1 MLRYMNIS
9 TECISDSIG
18 ACHVLS
24 LSRCCIFMP
33 HRSNMYIDVAC
44 CYQLSG
50 FLREH
55 TLGLS
60 SSAVICWEELVYVT
74 WVWLVR
80 HTWPISVA
88 GTDLHDSIQDCLR
101 VYLTCD
107 YIPGSLPVYLSGF
120 CATGG
125 VYMYVA
131 CRCNDGRSLVSAPLT
146 SGKLVT
152 SVLAVELDA
161 RVLRAEQ
168 WTRTCVLYWKLD
180 WFFASSV
187 LSRYSS
193 DKFRKSVIR
202 LYVAGFGKIIGPTT
216 SGPDVCMSMV

>member
-101 VYLTCD
+101 VYLTWLCLRPWMFTRLLVRILR
-107 YIPGSLPVYLSGF
+107 YGRR
-120 CATGG
+120 A
-125 VYMYVA
+125 A
-131 CRCNDGRSLVSAPLT
+131 CRCKVGSRAALRLVRAGPGAVPNAGPLQPYNST
-146 SGKLVT
+146 
-152 SVLAVELDA
+152 
-161 RVLRAEQ
+161 
-168 WTRTCVLYWKLD
+168 
-180 WFFASSV
+180 
-187 LSRYSS
+187 
-193 DKFRKSVIR
+193 
-202 LYVAGFGKIIGPTT
+202 
-216 SGPDVCMSMV
+216 